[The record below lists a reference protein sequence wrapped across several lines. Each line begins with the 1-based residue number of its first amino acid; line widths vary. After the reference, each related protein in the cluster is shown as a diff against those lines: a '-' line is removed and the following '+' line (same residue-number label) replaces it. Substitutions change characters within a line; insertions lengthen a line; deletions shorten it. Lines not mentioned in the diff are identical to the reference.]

1 MEWFS
6 ILFVRWVDPQAP
18 FVRPSSDVARQ
29 ALLPLREFLGH
40 PSCPTHHILQ
50 VCFQVD
56 TMEESVGGQVARQL
70 EVVERQ
76 LEHLERQ
83 LEEQLEQVEEQRL
96 EGQLEQLERQQLVWL
111 AFAVAAMEGHL
122 RHLRHSA
129 DVPSDLQV
137 GKLQL
142 HAWQV
147 VLLSKVFAS
156 RLGICW

>member
-1 MEWFS
+1 
-6 ILFVRWVDPQAP
+6 
-18 FVRPSSDVARQ
+18 
-29 ALLPLREFLGH
+29 
-40 PSCPTHHILQ
+40 
-50 VCFQVD
+50 
-56 TMEESVGGQVARQL
+56 MEEFVGGQVARQL

-83 LEEQLEQVEEQRL
+83 LEEQLEQVAKQQL
-96 EGQLEQLERQQLVWL
+96 EGQLEQLRRQQLVWL
-111 AFAVAAMEGHL
+111 AFAVAAMG
-122 RHLRHSA
+122 HSA
-129 DVPSDLQV
+129 DFPSDLQA

>member
-1 MEWFS
+1 M
-6 ILFVRWVDPQAP
+6 
-18 FVRPSSDVARQ
+18 
-29 ALLPLREFLGH
+29 
-40 PSCPTHHILQ
+40 
-50 VCFQVD
+50 
-56 TMEESVGGQVARQL
+56 GGQMARQL

-83 LEEQLEQVEEQRL
+83 LEEQLEQVEEQQL

-111 AFAVAAMEGHL
+111 DLAVSAMDKHLRHL